1 MGLTVPASV
10 LSALADGSA
19 TYTVAVSDAAG
30 NTTSTNLA
38 LTVNSNASGV
48 ALDTISGDN
57 FLNANEAGEPLI
69 ITGTTVNVA
78 PDSTVTLQ
86 FNNVTYTAVVSAGGT
101 WSVIVPPSAL
111 AALTDGPAALT
122 VTTTDTTGAALSSS
136 ATLNVAI

>member
-1 MGLTVPASV
+1 M
-10 LSALADGSA
+10 
-19 TYTVAVSDAAG
+19 
-30 NTTSTNLA
+30 
-38 LTVNSNASGV
+38 
-48 ALDTISGDN
+48 
-57 FLNANEAGEPLI
+57 I

-136 ATLNVAI
+136 ATLNVAINNVPNPVVITAFGDGILNATDISSVQQLSGTTGVSGVGQTVSVSRAAMFIPVR